1 MWQRVLPENEIISLA
16 SYRCIKSAGDVI
28 AWNDFENLATDEVK
42 KEYTFCSGN
51 QSTCSLVFSSY
62 LLLTQKLSK
71 LENLFHRVF
80 RASYS
85 RFTSC

>member
-1 MWQRVLPENEIISLA
+1 MWQRVLPETEIISLA

-51 QSTCSLVFSSY
+51 QSTCSLDFWSSWS
-62 LLLTQKLSK
+62 LQLPLANTKA
-71 LENLFHRVF
+71 LE
-80 RASYS
+80 
-85 RFTSC
+85 T